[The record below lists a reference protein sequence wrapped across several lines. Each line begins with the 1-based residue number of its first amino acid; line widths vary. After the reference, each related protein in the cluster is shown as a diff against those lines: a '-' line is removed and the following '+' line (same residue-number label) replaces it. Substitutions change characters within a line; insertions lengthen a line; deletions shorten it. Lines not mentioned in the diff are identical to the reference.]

1 MDNTTSVLAGVVAL
15 GLLAIPAA
23 STTIQQNSN
32 IPSAEPPDTDKDT
45 TQRPTGV
52 ESVNRSP
59 TSVVRRTAEVGLEF
73 VSRSGPGAE
82 SSVIE
87 RPGERLRKEVSPG
100 AKVWNLTTPSAE
112 LLVRREPSRVV
123 ETLDA
128 ASGSMRMVRE
138 DGTTSTTYKGDRQS
152 LESTHDEI
160 RQRMSELQSDIEVR
174 RARTRYSFNLSV
186 RENPVNGSEHVVLE
200 NTGDQAADLSGWRI
214 EDAAETS
221 YTFEELSLDP
231 GESAR
236 IYTEPEDEVDYSDR
250 AVFDTGIAWNDG
262 GDTASLYTES
272 GGELTSVSY

>member
-32 IPSAEPPDTDKDT
+32 IPSAEPPEVDEGADE
-45 TQRPTGV
+45 QLSGV

-73 VSRSGPGAE
+73 VSRSGPDSE

-87 RPGERLRKEVSPG
+87 RPGERLRREVSPG
-100 AKVWNLTTPSAE
+100 AKTWTLTTPSAE
-112 LLVRREPSRVV
+112 LRVRREPSRVV
-123 ETLDA
+123 ETVDA
-128 ASGSMRMVRE
+128 ASGLMRIVRE
-138 DGTTSTTYKGDRQS
+138 DGTTSSTYEGDRQS
-152 LESTHDEI
+152 LETTHDEL
-160 RQRMSELQSDIEVR
+160 RTRMSELQSDIDLR
-174 RARTRYSFNLSV
+174 RARARYSFNLSV
-186 RENPVNGSEHVVLE
+186 REDPVNGSEHVVLE
-200 NTGDQAADLSGWRI
+200 NTGDQAVDLSSWRI

-221 YTFEELSLDP
+221 YKFEDLSLEP

-236 IYTEPEDEVDYSDR
+236 VYSEPEDEVDYGDR
-250 AVFDTGIAWNDG
+250 AVFDTGIAWNDDE
-262 GDTASLYTES
+262 DTASLYTET